1 MRVFVCHLLSCVI
14 GSNTLTHTHAV
25 RVPTQTLTLTD
36 KQAETGL
43 AWTAVAAAATL
54 KWASHPSAA
63 PVSLLTRE
71 EVVHFASSVG
81 GTAPAAVYTLT
92 YSVIT
97 QLSCNSAVWSER

>member
-1 MRVFVCHLLSCVI
+1 MRVFVCHLLNCVI
-14 GSNTLTHTHAV
+14 GSNTHAV

-43 AWTAVAAAATL
+43 ARTGVTAAVAL

-63 PVSLLTRE
+63 LVPLLTQE
-71 EVVHFASSVG
+71 EVVRFASSVG
-81 GTAPAAVYTLT
+81 STAPAGVYTLT

-97 QLSCNSAVWSER
+97 QLSC